1 MWKDE
6 ATAADI
12 LLAAKAV
19 QEFVAG
25 MSPEQFLADFK
36 TQCAVLQQIVVLGEA
51 AKRLSAEFRARHD
64 PILWDSIAGL
74 RDRCVHGYDQVDL
87 EIIWQVTQEHAPKLA
102 QYLDGVLPK
111 PPPAE
116 PG

>member
-19 QEFVAG
+19 REFVAG
-25 MSPEQFLADFK
+25 MSYDGFLQDFK
-36 TQCAVLQQIVVLGEA
+36 TQCAVVHQIMVIGEA
-51 AKRLSAEFRARHD
+51 TKRLSADFRSAHSGL
-64 PILWDSIAGL
+64 PWDDIAGM

-87 EIIWQVTQEHAPKLA
+87 EIVWKVTQEHAPKLA
-102 QYLDGVLPK
+102 EYLEQVVPE
-111 PPPAE
+111 PPGSGCE
-116 PG
+116 